1 MGIGRNLL
9 GMAICEYDV
18 KKNTVWVDYFIRNYI
33 SFAVLC
39 HNEIKTT
46 TTSTNQEEVSDSDSY
61 NKTNVETEPYKPKY
75 DTETY
80 DIYAY
85 RLLTRTVKERK
96 GRSEYVYGGYAV
108 SKTTA
113 ETYSIKTSAF
123 TSKDDK
129 DFSFWRFDVDFVPI
143 KGAIVVVKF
152 PKGDHEKY
160 YDISQV
166 SIQL

>member
-1 MGIGRNLL
+1 MSTMFKKTLYGLIILS
-9 GMAICEYDV
+9 AIIFHSQFYV
-18 KKNTVWVDYFIRNYI
+18 
-33 SFAVLC
+33 S
-39 HNEIKTT
+39 NEIKTT

-96 GRSEYVYGGYAV
+96 RRSEYVYGGYAV

-166 SIQL
+166 YTTIGNPSGDWEW